1 MPIALPRGDRVGQW
15 DPRHALSSFS
25 SPCPLYSGHLLKLG
39 SNDRWQS
46 RLFTFDGAVLTCVGK
61 RPRTPPIATYDP
73 HVSSPFVSAS
83 CHPQP
88 YNPNTKWFLNL
99 SSITDIRLLPSSR
112 TYRCFPYTDTSRSLV
127 IQTADGRT
135 LTLRAKKDLEL
146 ERWYFVLAKIWSYQQ
161 LLLHPEARD
170 AAIGLGKDEDPDQP
184 QPQHLQQQ
192 HQLPHHNNHLQ
203 HQHGLQHGHHHHH
216 HHHGPN
222 HHHSHHNH
230 HHRHHAPTAASL
242 LPAHEQSLHLYSKYL
257 QRQQYQHDPQE
268 YQPEQPRSPQ
278 QQQQSQRHVRPLHQ
292 QQQSPPPHTI
302 SKARESFL
310 RYQLPLPR
318 VSAFLPQGFDWALQ
332 RHDEDDEDDDD
343 DEEEED
349 EEEDDDE
356 EDNIRV
362 FLKTSFQDS
371 PPISGD
377 SKMNHHP
384 GSSNTNDI
392 KNESI
397 ERQCGSWSQER
408 DSMPTTDLLNSSI
421 SSPGIFLQQPI
432 VWPAAGTMAPAK
444 AAAIDMWRRSLLS
457 PMLMDEASSLL
468 SDDDDSEDDF
478 GPHHALHEG
487 QVPKINTSITGDLG
501 RGFTVHDQHNNT
513 DERGPISPQSA
524 QSRSKWFSHKEH
536 YTRPRLALE
545 DCQTSSSSSSASLSG
560 DHLCGPFVPVHRRH
574 HPAAQQ
580 QYLLP
585 SGRIEDSVPPGMA
598 HHNRHISLGG
608 LEIVSSGL
616 GIHPH
621 EQPQQHDMHRAAV
634 DEEDDVPAPEQ
645 LHAVRFQ
652 RWQNTQLSSEDETG
666 TNRDSSMALTNTV
679 DLNRSSF
686 GTFPN
691 RDSYMNLNNS
701 NHLLSAD
708 PSASTKTVPVPP
720 AISAATARAPPNKQ
734 AKKGLLTGILKRPSL
749 PDLGSAVLAA
759 AVAGFGGAFSS
770 ETKKRTATFVTE
782 STVVPQP
789 QQWTA
794 SPSTPSSS
802 KAGSSHH
809 LPLYDPAY
817 VFPVPQTEILLPAPV
832 LTNERRHQGRFED
845 VGPLSMP
852 NPGSTMTLE
861 LNKGPFGLPMPRLSA
876 APATNSIPAQLSPPA
891 RPPRRHPLDI
901 RFLRKPSLA
910 AHSGRSAASVSS
922 DQAFESQPAP
932 LAAAPA
938 LSWTGPLSSEKADPL
953 SSQEPPV
960 VVRTVLPRPPQ
971 DVPRRRSSEPAVAFL
986 GLGLD
991 LGGDNFGEDITRDL
1005 ELTSQQSYTP
1015 PPPPTIP
1022 FMSSEFRISPFDVV
1036 PGTPVEALYDLTPEQ
1051 FESPKQT
1058 EKGKATET
1066 SVTESERP
1074 EHWQPR
1080 PTSYYQHPEQLD
1092 QEEQK
1097 QEQEQQSSELS
1108 PDKGSDQGP
1117 TFIPLRRS
1125 SSSTSCSK
1133 NDVLEFEEEIDCESD
1148 ASASDDHLFCY
1159 F

>member
-1 MPIALPRGDRVGQW
+1 MPP
-15 DPRHALSSFS
+15 
-25 SPCPLYSGHLLKLG
+25 Y
-39 SNDRWQS
+39 
-46 RLFTFDGAVLTCVGK
+46 FTPWSKMLTCVGK

-161 LLLHPEARD
+161 LLLHPEARE

-184 QPQHLQQQ
+184 QSQHLQQQ
-192 HQLPHHNNHLQ
+192 HQQLLHHTIHPQ
-203 HQHGLQHGHHHHH
+203 HQHGVQHGQNHHHHH
-216 HHHGPN
+216 SPN
-222 HHHSHHNH
+222 HHRSHHNH
-230 HHRHHAPTAASL
+230 RHRHHAPTAASL
-242 LPAHEQSLHLYSKYL
+242 LPAHQQSLHLYSKYL

-268 YQPEQPRSPQ
+268 YQPAQPRSPQ
-278 QQQQSQRHVRPLHQ
+278 QQQQSQRHARTLHQ

-332 RHDEDDEDDDD
+332 RHDEDDEDDEDDGEED
-343 DEEEED
+343 DED
-349 EEEDDDE
+349 EDDDE

-371 PPISGD
+371 PHISGD

-384 GSSNTNDI
+384 GSSNANDI

-397 ERQCGSWSQER
+397 ARQNGSWSQER
-408 DSMPTTDLLNSSI
+408 DSVPTTDLLNSSI
-421 SSPGIFLQQPI
+421 SSPGIFLNQPI

-457 PMLMDEASSLL
+457 PLLMDEASSLL
-468 SDDDDSEDDF
+468 SDDDDSDDDS
-478 GPHHALHEG
+478 GPHHALHRG
-487 QVPKINTSITGDLG
+487 QMPELNTTITGDLS
-501 RGFTVHDQHNNT
+501 HDFAVRDQLNNT

-524 QSRSKWFSHKEH
+524 QGRSRWFSHKEH
-536 YTRPRLALE
+536 YTRPHLALE
-545 DCQTSSSSSSASLSG
+545 DCLTSSSSSASSSG
-560 DHLCGPFVPVHRRH
+560 DHQCGPFVPAHRRQFQ
-574 HPAAQQ
+574 ASQQ
-580 QYLLP
+580 PYLQP
-585 SGRIEDSVPPGMA
+585 SGHIEDNMLPGMV

-608 LEIVSSGL
+608 LEIVTSGL

-621 EQPQQHDMHRAAV
+621 EQPQQHNVRRIAV
-634 DEEDDVPAPEQ
+634 DEEDDVPAPEP
-645 LHAVRFQ
+645 LHTMRFQQ
-652 RWQNTQLSSEDETG
+652 RWQKTQLSSDDETG
-666 TNRDSSMALTNTV
+666 TNRDSLMAFANTA

-691 RDSYMNLNNS
+691 RDSSLNLSSS

-708 PSASTKTVPVPP
+708 PSASSKKVPLPP
-720 AISAATARAPPNKQ
+720 AISAATTRPPPSKQ

-759 AVAGFGGAFSS
+759 AVAGLGGAFSS

-802 KAGSSHH
+802 QPGSTHH
-809 LPLYDPAY
+809 LPLYDPSY
-817 VFPVPQTEILLPAPV
+817 VFPVPHTETILPAPV
-832 LTNERRHQGRFED
+832 LTSGHRHQRDFED

-861 LNKGPFGLPMPRLSA
+861 LNKGPFGLPMPRLTVASPTA
-876 APATNSIPAQLSPPA
+876 SVSAQLSPPA

-910 AHSGRSAASVSS
+910 AQSGRSAASASS
-922 DQAFESQPAP
+922 DQAFESRLAP
-932 LAAAPA
+932 LAVAPA
-938 LSWTGPLSSEKADPL
+938 LSWTGPLSSVKAEDPL
-953 SSQEPPV
+953 STHESPV
-960 VVRTVLPRPPQ
+960 VVRAMLPRPPQ
-971 DVPRRRSSEPAVAFL
+971 DIPRRRSSEPAVAFL

-991 LGGDNFGEDITRDL
+991 LGEDSFGEDITRDL

-1015 PPPPTIP
+1015 SPPPTTP
-1022 FMSSEFRISPFDVV
+1022 FISSEFRISPFDVV
-1036 PGTPVEALYDLTPEQ
+1036 PGTPVEAFYDLARDQ
-1051 FESPKQT
+1051 FESPRQT
-1058 EKGKATET
+1058 AKGKATET
-1066 SVTESERP
+1066 AITESEKT
-1074 EHWQPR
+1074 EDWQPR
-1080 PTSYYQHPEQLD
+1080 PPSHY
-1092 QEEQK
+1092 
-1097 QEQEQQSSELS
+1097 QEQEQQQQLNEPK
-1108 PDKGSDQGP
+1108 PDKGGSDQDP
-1117 TFIPLRRS
+1117 VFVPLRRS

-1133 NDVLEFEEEIDCESD
+1133 NDVLDFDEDIESVSD
-1148 ASASDDHLFCY
+1148 ASARDDY
-1159 F
+1159 FSYF